1 MQFLYYAIFVNKNKT
16 INMMNGFGHSS
27 WLRMPNSMSEN
38 VTQIAEQVAN
48 DSENDR

>member
-1 MQFLYYAIFVNKNKT
+1 
-16 INMMNGFGHSS
+16 MNGFGHFS
-27 WLRMPNSMSEN
+27 WLRMTISMSEN